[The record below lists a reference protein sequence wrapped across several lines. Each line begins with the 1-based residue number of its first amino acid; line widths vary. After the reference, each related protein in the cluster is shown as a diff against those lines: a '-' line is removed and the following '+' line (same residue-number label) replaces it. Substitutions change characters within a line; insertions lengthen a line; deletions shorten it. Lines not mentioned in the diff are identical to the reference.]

1 MTNPQDEAVPY
12 DEDEEEKSVG
22 GAGVGVGGG
31 GKTAGIEF
39 GIDFREAVAQAAGME
54 EQR

>member
-12 DEDEEEKSVG
+12 DEGEEEKSVG
-22 GAGVGVGGG
+22 VAGA